1 MAERPNI
8 ENTNEVKHLRVNLI
22 DPDKLVQVNEL
33 QEITNPVYFI
43 RNNIPTSDGL
53 FSNEIF
59 GITKYDR
66 ANTFAYID
74 LGGVFIN
81 PLIYKMWCKIDS
93 NIKACIHGTKYFII
107 NNDGQLEENIDGD
120 CGIEF
125 LKANIDKIKLKRTNS
140 RQREMRVNFIERYL
154 GTPEMFITK
163 IIVCPPYYRDISN
176 EKGNHTIVVTVNDLY
191 RNLLIS
197 VRSLKEA
204 VDYGLNLNDA
214 TRGRIQ
220 ETLMQIY
227 DWFGSGTM
235 MNGEKTPNVIPGKT
249 GILRKS
255 VMTKTTDYASRL
267 VLSAPELKV
276 ERMEDLTA
284 DLDYSYLPLA
294 SACVNFLPFVIYNV
308 RRFFENEFS
317 GDAVIPVIN
326 NDKSI
331 EYLHPKDYQEEFSD
345 ERIRKEINRFLT
357 GFSNRFI
364 PIEVPTIEGRT
375 VRLRFKGYQTSAED
389 FAKNDIGKMP
399 IMERDLTWC
408 DILYQAA
415 VESVKDR
422 HIMIARYPIDTYFN
436 QFSTRIHVAS
446 TIKTEPMVIG
456 NTFYKNYPYIRQ
468 EDIGT
473 NTSNIFV
480 DSLNISNLYLDG
492 IGGDYDGDQVTVK
505 GIFSEEANRELDL
518 QLTSK
523 SHYFNL
529 GGGGVRSSS
538 KEAMQSLYSLT
549 LCLTADTD
557 KMTNPKF

>member
-125 LKANIDKIKLKRTNS
+125 LKANINKIKLKRTNS
-140 RQREMRVNFIERYL
+140 RQREMRVKFVEKYL

-163 IIVCPPYYRDISN
+163 FIVCPPYYRDVST
-176 EKGNHTIVVTVNDLY
+176 EQGHTSVVQVNDLY
-191 RNLLIS
+191 RSLLIS
-197 VRSLKEA
+197 VRALKDA
-204 VDYGLNLNDA
+204 ADYGLNLNDA

-220 ETLMQIY
+220 ETLAQIY
-227 DWFGSGTM
+227 DWFGSGTTVG
-235 MNGEKTPNVIPGKT
+235 GEKTTNVIPGKT
-249 GILRKS
+249 GVLRRA
-255 VMTKTTDYASRL
+255 VMSKTTDYASRL

-276 ERMEDLTA
+276 EKMEDLTA

-422 HIMIARYPIDTYFN
+422 HILITRYPIDTYFN
-436 QFSTRIHVAS
+436 QFPTRVRVAS

-505 GIFSEEANRELDL
+505 GIFSEEANRELDS
-518 QLTSK
+518 QLTNK